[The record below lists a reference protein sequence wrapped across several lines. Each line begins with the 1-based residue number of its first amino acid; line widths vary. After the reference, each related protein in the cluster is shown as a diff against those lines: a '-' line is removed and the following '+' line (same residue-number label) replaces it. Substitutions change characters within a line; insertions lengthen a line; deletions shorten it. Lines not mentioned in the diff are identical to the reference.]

1 MKFRISALAGAI
13 AVAMALASVAAASHL
28 GQDSRA
34 AKADAGLADLR
45 MEGSVDQATAA
56 VGDSITWHLT
66 ADDYNT
72 YPATNVWVDVTLPT
86 NVSLVSSYADRGS
99 GCVTDA
105 PNHLHCSLDW
115 LSKDVQFGHVT
126 LVTKVTGTGDHV
138 LTAITGY
145 QAADPVPANNTLTLT
160 STTPTPP
167 PPPPV
172 IGTATIAPGAIAGK
186 RVTVSFPLTQSDTGG
201 PLTEAATIT
210 GTATVATRP
219 VTSTALIANGVGTVT
234 LVIPKKSAGNKLRV
248 SVTVT
253 ATASSPGVAGSS
265 TTKAAIF
272 KVKKK

>member
-1 MKFRISALAGAI
+1 MKFRITALAGAI
-13 AVAMALASVAAASHL
+13 AVAMALASVAAAAHL
-28 GQDSRA
+28 GQNVRIANGDP
-34 AKADAGLADLR
+34 GLADLH

-72 YPATNVWVDVTLPT
+72 YPAMNVWVDVTLPT

-138 LTAITGY
+138 LTAIVGY

-167 PPPPV
+167 PV
-172 IGTATIAPGAIAGK
+172 IGTVTIAPGATAGK
-186 RVTVSFPLTQSDTGG
+186 RVTVSLPVADSTGA
-201 PLTEAATIT
+201 PVAVATIIGTSTVGGKPVTNTAQFANGT
-210 GTATVATRP
+210 GT
-219 VTSTALIANGVGTVT
+219 LT

-253 ATASSPGVAGSS
+253 ANGVAA
-265 TTKAAIF
+265 TKGATF
-272 KVKKK
+272 KVHK

>member
-1 MKFRISALAGAI
+1 MTFKVSILAGAI
-13 AVAMALASVAAASHL
+13 AVAMALASVAAAAHL
-28 GQDSRA
+28 GQNSRA
-34 AKADAGLADLR
+34 AKGDTGIADLH

-72 YPATNVWVDVTLPT
+72 FPATNVWVDVTLPT

-126 LVTKVTGTGDHV
+126 VVTKVTGTGDHV
-138 LTAITGY
+138 LTAIAGY

-172 IGTATIAPGAIAGK
+172 IGTAAIAPGATAGK
-186 RVTVSFPLTQSDTGG
+186 RVTVSFPVADSTGA
-201 PLTEAATIT
+201 PVAVATIIGTSTVGGKRVTNTAQFANGT
-210 GTATVATRP
+210 GT
-219 VTSTALIANGVGTVT
+219 LT

-253 ATASSPGVAGSS
+253 ANGVAA
-265 TTKAAIF
+265 TKGATF
-272 KVKKK
+272 KVHK